1 VGIAVQHWWQGSV
14 ALLSVKSPG
23 TGAPRRII
31 IWAPAHGRCPPGRK
45 AYASDVQE
53 VFWVPQKGRRDM
65 PKAVQLSAYGGVD
78 QLRIVDVAK
87 PEPKPD
93 EVVVRVVAAG
103 TNPGEISIREGLLR
117 DMYPMDFPFGQGS
130 DFAGRVDSV
139 GAEVT
144 WLAPGDEVLGWS
156 ERRSAQ
162 AEFVVSSPS
171 RLIPKP
177 PALDWFRAGSLY
189 IVATTAVGA
198 VRAVSLKPGDV
209 VAISGAAGGV
219 GSLAIQLARRAGARV
234 IGIASD
240 KSAEFLRSVGIE
252 PVAYG
257 DGLAERLRALAPNG
271 IDAFVDLF
279 GGGYLELAVTLGVAR
294 ERINTIIDFA
304 GAQKYGV
311 KTDGSAA
318 AASRETLASVV
329 DQVAWGEIVMP
340 LTAIYPFVLLHDAY
354 NELARRKAHGKI
366 VLAFEAK
373 ITEPIRSP
381 KPTM

>member
-1 VGIAVQHWWQGSV
+1 
-14 ALLSVKSPG
+14 
-23 TGAPRRII
+23 
-31 IWAPAHGRCPPGRK
+31 
-45 AYASDVQE
+45 
-53 VFWVPQKGRRDM
+53 M

-139 GAEVT
+139 GAQVT
-144 WLAPGDEVLGWS
+144 GLAPGDEVLGWS

-162 AEFVVSSPS
+162 AEFVESSPS

-177 PALDWFRAGSLY
+177 PAVDWFRAGSLY

-198 VRAVSLKPGDV
+198 VRAVSLNPGDV

-257 DGLAERLRALAPNG
+257 DGLAERLRAIAPNG
-271 IDAFVDLF
+271 IDAFIDLF

-381 KPTM
+381 KAKM